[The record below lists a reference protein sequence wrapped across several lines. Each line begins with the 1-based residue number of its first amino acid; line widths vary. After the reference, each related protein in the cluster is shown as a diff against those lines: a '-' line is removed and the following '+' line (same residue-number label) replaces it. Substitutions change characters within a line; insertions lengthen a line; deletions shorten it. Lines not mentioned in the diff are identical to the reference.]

1 MRERLVMVH
10 NHPSGQAKPSRDD
23 VHVTQKIR
31 KKLQLLGIVLLDHI
45 IITRKD
51 YYSFEQDGLL

>member
-1 MRERLVMVH
+1 MVH

-23 VHVTQKIR
+23 VHATQKIR